1 MYFFMKPIFKFID
14 YILIILGGSPQN
26 KVVNNKYYKINIF
39 KMSSI
44 LFSKIYSPILTFF
57 KK

>member
-14 YILIILGGSPQN
+14 YIPIILGGSPQN